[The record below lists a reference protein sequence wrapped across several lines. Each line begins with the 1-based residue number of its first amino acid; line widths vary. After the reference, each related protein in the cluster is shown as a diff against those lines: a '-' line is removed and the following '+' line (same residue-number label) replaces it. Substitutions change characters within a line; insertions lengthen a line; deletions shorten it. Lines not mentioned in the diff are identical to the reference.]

1 MLYLDMYM
9 YATVAMHMF
18 ITKELSGFITSTL
31 TVQ

>member
-18 ITKELSGFITSTL
+18 ITKELSGFISTL